1 MVKEPN
7 PSPRERQ
14 VAAAK
19 EIGGKIIEFGETPK
33 PANIRKPR
41 VLPPRPPKK
50 S

>member
-1 MVKEPN
+1 MAREPN
-7 PSPRERQ
+7 PSRRENTIVRD
-14 VAAAK
+14 
-19 EIGGKIIEFGETPK
+19 INGRIIEFGRTPK

>member
-1 MVKEPN
+1 MVREPN

-19 EIGGKIIEFGETPK
+19 DLSGNIIKKGETPK
-33 PANIRKPR
+33 PANIRKPK
-41 VLPPRPPKK
+41 LPPRPPKK

>member
-1 MVKEPN
+1 MVREPN

-19 EIGGKIIEFGETPK
+19 EISEEVLESGETPK
-33 PANIRKPR
+33 PVNIRKPK
-41 VLPPRPPKK
+41 LPPRPPKK